1 MKMFSSTFSIDM
13 TTLKI
18 ANFDF
23 FFFPVHPR
31 DSCHNIV

>member
-13 TTLKI
+13 STLKI

-23 FFFPVHPR
+23 FFNTR
-31 DSCHNIV
+31 SCDSRHNIV